1 MKGSL
6 FTSLLL
12 HALVAAWLLVSFGS
26 PEPFEVTMSEA
37 MPVEL
42 VPIEEMTQ
50 LQQGDKEAPKKER
63 SATEV
68 TRREDPVADA
78 QNTGDNNFDLD
89 SVPTPT
95 EKPTNVQEAGAQKPS
110 EEVIPDQKLTQAENV
125 EDVIKEDTAVEPTQD
140 VAALEQPKLE
150 VKPEPRPEPEV
161 KDAQPVEDTAE
172 SLIPDSVPV
181 PAQRPKQEPVKKV
194 EEKKEEKK
202 ETKVAEAKPEKQPDR
217 KKSDKDRKSAKSTT
231 KKESDFNTDE
241 IAQLLNK
248 TNEKP
253 GGARRNKQEKALGAK
268 RATGGEKLSQTELDA
283 LRGLVEKNWTVMPGQ
298 VTSND
303 IKIVVRFELDP
314 NGEVVGDPEVT
325 SSGGDGS
332 SLRALEGGAR
342 RAVMKSAPFDQL
354 PKDKY
359 DTWKVVE
366 LSFYPGD
373 MM

>member
-12 HALVAAWLLVSFGS
+12 HALLAAWLLVSFGS
-26 PEPFEVTMSEA
+26 PEPFEVAMSEA

-68 TRREDPVADA
+68 TKREDPVENAE
-78 QNTGDNNFDLD
+78 NTGDNNFDLE
-89 SVPTPT
+89 SVPTPS
-95 EKPTNVQEAGAQKPS
+95 EKPTNVQEAGAEKPS
-110 EEVIPDQKLTQAENV
+110 KEVIPDQKLTQAENV
-125 EDVIKEDTAVEPTQD
+125 EDVIKEDTAVEPSKE
-140 VAALEQPKLE
+140 VAALEQPKVE
-150 VKPEPRPEPEV
+150 VKPEPKAEPEV
-161 KDAQPVEDTAE
+161 VKEDAPVEDTAE
-172 SLIPDSVPV
+172 TLIPDSVPV
-181 PAQRPKQEPVKKV
+181 PVSRPKVEPKKV

-202 ETKVAEAKPEKQPDR
+202 EEKVAEAKPEKQPDR

-231 KKESDFNTDE
+231 KKDSDFNTDE
-241 IAQLLNK
+241 IATLLNK
-248 TNEKP
+248 TEEKP
-253 GGARRNKQEKALGAK
+253 GGAKRNKKEKALGAK
-268 RATGGEKLSQTELDA
+268 KATGGEKLSQTELDA
-283 LRGLVEKNWTVMPGQ
+283 LRGMVEKNWTVMPGQ

-303 IKIVVRFELDP
+303 IKIVVRFELDQ

-325 SSGGDGS
+325 STGGDGT
-332 SLRALEGGAR
+332 SLMALEGGAR
-342 RAVMKSAPFDQL
+342 RAVMRSAPFDQL

-359 DTWKVVE
+359 ETWKVVE
-366 LSFYPGD
+366 LSFYPSE

>member
-1 MKGSL
+1 MKGSVL
-6 FTSLLL
+6 TSFLL

-26 PEPFEVTMSEA
+26 PEPFEVQMSEA
-37 MPVEL
+37 MPVDL
-42 VPIEEMTQ
+42 VPIEELTQ

-68 TRREDPVADA
+68 TKKEDPVPDA
-78 QNTGDNNFDLD
+78 QNTGDNTFDLD
-89 SVPTPT
+89 SIPTPT

-110 EEVIPDQKLTQAENV
+110 EEVIPDQKLTQAEDV
-125 EDVIKEDTAVEPTQD
+125 EDVLKEDTAVEPTQEI
-140 VAALEQPKLE
+140 AAVEQPKVE
-150 VKPEPRPEPEV
+150 IKPEPKPEPEV
-161 KDAQPVEDTAE
+161 KEDQPVEDTAE

-181 PAQRPKQEPVKKV
+181 PVSRPKVEPKKV

-202 ETKVAEAKPEKQPDR
+202 DVEVAETKPTKQPDR

-231 KKESDFNTDE
+231 KRESDFSADE
-241 IAQLLNK
+241 IAELLNK
-248 TNEKP
+248 TDEKP
-253 GGARRNKQEKALGAK
+253 GGAKRNKKEKALGATK
-268 RATGGEKLSQTELDA
+268 TTGGEKLSQTELDA
-283 LRGLVEKNWTVMPGQ
+283 LRGIVEKNWTVMPGQ
-298 VTSND
+298 VSSND
-303 IKIVVRFELDP
+303 IKIVVRFELNE

-366 LSFYPGD
+366 LSFYPSE

>member
-1 MKGSL
+1 MKGSVL
-6 FTSLLL
+6 TSILL
-12 HALVAAWLLVSFGS
+12 HALVAAWLLASFGS
-26 PEPFEVTMSEA
+26 PEPFEVQMTEA

-42 VPIEEMTQ
+42 VPIEDIAQ

-63 SATEV
+63 SATKLTEKQDE
-68 TRREDPVADA
+68 TPDA
-78 QNTGDNNFDLD
+78 KNTGDNDFDLD

-95 EKPTNVQEAGAQKPS
+95 EKPTNVTEAGADTPS
-110 EEVIPDQKLTQAENV
+110 KEVIPDQKLTQAENV
-125 EDVIKEDTAVEPTQD
+125 EEVLKEDTAVEPSKE
-140 VAALEQPKLE
+140 VATLEQPKVE
-150 VKPEPRPEPEV
+150 VKPEPKPEPQVTED
-161 KDAQPVEDTAE
+161 KPVEETTE

-181 PAQRPKQEPVKKV
+181 PTSRPKVEPEKV

-202 ETKVAEAKPEKQPDR
+202 EEKVADAKPVKQPDR

-231 KKESDFNTDE
+231 KKESDFKTDE
-241 IAQLLNK
+241 IAALLNK
-248 TNEKP
+248 TNDKP
-253 GGARRNKQEKALGAK
+253 GGKKRSKTDQSLGAK
-268 RATGGEKLSQTELDA
+268 IATGGEKLSQTELDA
-283 LRGLVEKNWTVMPGQ
+283 LRGIVEKNWTVMPGQ
-298 VTSND
+298 VSSND
-303 IKIVVRFELDP
+303 IKIVVRFELDQ

-332 SLRALEGGAR
+332 SLQALEGGAR

-366 LSFYPGD
+366 LSFYPSE

>member
-1 MKGSL
+1 MKGSVA
-6 FTSLLL
+6 TSLLL
-12 HALVAAWLLVSFGS
+12 HALVAAWMLAHFGS

-42 VPIEEMTQ
+42 VPIEDLAQ

-68 TRREDPVADA
+68 TREEKPVEDA
-78 QNTGDNNFDLD
+78 QNTGDNNFDLE

-95 EKPTNVQEAGAQKPS
+95 DKPTNVQEAGADTPS
-110 EEVIPDQKLTQAENV
+110 KDVIPDQKLTQAENV
-125 EDVIKEDTAVEPTQD
+125 EDVLKEDTAVEPSKE
-140 VAALEQPKLE
+140 VAAVEQPKVE
-150 VKPEPRPEPEV
+150 VKPEPKPEPEV
-161 KDAQPVEDTAE
+161 KDEQPVEETTE

-181 PAQRPKQEPVKKV
+181 PVSRPKVEPEKV

-217 KKSDKDRKSAKSTT
+217 KKADKDTKSAKSTT
-231 KKESDFNTDE
+231 KKESDFKTDE
-241 IAQLLNK
+241 IAALLNK
-248 TNEKP
+248 TNDKP
-253 GGARRNKQEKALGAK
+253 GGAKRNKQEKALGAK
-268 RATGGEKLSQTELDA
+268 IATGGEKLSQTEMDA
-283 LRGLVEKNWTVMPGQ
+283 LRGIVERNWTVMPGQ
-298 VTSND
+298 VSSND
-303 IKIVVRFELDP
+303 IKIVVRFELDE
-314 NGEVVGDPEVT
+314 NGDVVGDPEVT
-325 SSGGDGS
+325 SSGGDGA

-366 LSFYPGD
+366 LSFYPSE

>member
-1 MKGSL
+1 MKGSVI
-6 FTSLLL
+6 TSIAL
-12 HALVAAWLLVSFGS
+12 HALVAAWMLFTFAS
-26 PEPFEVTMSEA
+26 PEPFEVAMSEA

-42 VPIEEMTQ
+42 VPIEDLAQ

-68 TRREDPVADA
+68 TQKEDPAPEA
-78 QNTGDNNFDLD
+78 KNTGDNDFDLE

-95 EKPTNVQEAGAQKPS
+95 EKPTNVQEAGAQEVSK
-110 EEVIPDQKLTQAENV
+110 EVIPDQKLTQAENV
-125 EDVIKEDTAVEPTQD
+125 EDVLKEDTAVEPSKE
-140 VAALEQPKLE
+140 VAAVEQPKVE
-150 VKPEPRPEPEV
+150 VKPEPKPEPEV
-161 KDAQPVEDTAE
+161 KEDQPVEDAAE
-172 SLIPDSVPV
+172 TIIPDSVPV
-181 PAQRPKQEPVKKV
+181 PVSRPKVEPKKV
-194 EEKKEEKK
+194 AEKKEEKK
-202 ETKVAEAKPEKQPDR
+202 EVEVAEAKPEKQPDR

-231 KKESDFNTDE
+231 KRESDF
-241 IAQLLNK
+241 K
-248 TNEKP
+248 TEKIDDFLSKVEDKA
-253 GGARRNKQEKALGAK
+253 GGKKRSKQEAALGATK
-268 RATGGEKLSQTELDA
+268 TTGGEKLSQTEMDA
-283 LRGLVEKNWTVMPGQ
+283 LRGIVEKNWTVMPGQ
-298 VTSND
+298 VSSNN
-303 IKIVVRFELDP
+303 IKIVVRFELDQ

-366 LSFYPGD
+366 LSFYPSE

>member
-12 HALVAAWLLVSFGS
+12 HVLAAVWLLVSFGS
-26 PEPFEVTMSEA
+26 PEPFEVSMSEA

-42 VPIEEMTQ
+42 VPIEDLTQ

-68 TRREDPVADA
+68 TKREDPVPDA

-95 EKPTNVQEAGAQKPS
+95 EKPTNVQEAGAEKPS

-125 EDVIKEDTAVEPTQD
+125 EDVIKEDTAAEPSKE
-140 VAALEQPKLE
+140 VAALEQPKAE

-161 KDAQPVEDTAE
+161 TDAQPVEDTAE
-172 SLIPDSVPV
+172 SFVPDTVPV
-181 PAQRPKQEPVKKV
+181 PVSRPKVEPKKV

-202 ETKVAEAKPEKQPDR
+202 EEKVAEAKPEKQPDR

-231 KKESDFNTDE
+231 KKETDFNTDE

-253 GGARRNKQEKALGAK
+253 GGARRDKQEKALGAK
-268 RATGGEKLSQTELDA
+268 KATGGEKLSQTELDA
-283 LRGLVEKNWTVMPGQ
+283 LKGLVERNWTVMPGQ

-303 IKIVVRFELDP
+303 IKIVVRFELDQ
-314 NGEVVGDPEVT
+314 NGEVVGSPEVT
-325 SSGGDGS
+325 STGGDGS

-359 DTWKVVE
+359 ETWKVVE
-366 LSFYPGD
+366 LSFYPSE